1 MTISLNMLCKSF
13 LVEAIDVMAHL
24 RQKDEVGESSIRM
37 TMFCEE
43 NELRISARD
52 ARAVRATRP
61 SPAWVLPLPGGLP
74 ELELETGVINELR
87 APSRG
92 VNDVW
97 SNAIH
102 RP

>member
-43 NELRISARD
+43 NELRISARGCAGCQSD
-52 ARAVRATRP
+52 SPVAGVGLAAPWRIART
-61 SPAWVLPLPGGLP
+61 
-74 ELELETGVINELR
+74 
-87 APSRG
+87 
-92 VNDVW
+92 
-97 SNAIH
+97 
-102 RP
+102 